1 MLSHEICPP
10 FKKRKVFWFYA
21 WSGKLDR
28 RKLFFFFPI
37 AILQYSN
44 WNSENAHVS
53 LKENP
58 SLTAIK
64 RDIPIVYVYYL
75 VSESRC

>member
-1 MLSHEICPP
+1 MKFVILLKKGKSFGFMLGLEN
-10 FKKRKVFWFYA
+10 WTA
-21 WSGKLDR
+21 GKH
-28 RKLFFFFPI
+28 FFFFFLI

-58 SLTAIK
+58 SLTSSIK
-64 RDIPIVYVYYL
+64 RDIPIVYVYFL

>member
-1 MLSHEICPP
+1 MKFVLLLKRGKSFGFMLGLESWTAGN
-10 FKKRKVFWFYA
+10 F
-21 WSGKLDR
+21 
-28 RKLFFFFPI
+28 FFFFPI

-58 SLTAIK
+58 SLTSIK